1 MLNVT
6 KITNVWA
13 KNSAVLN
20 HISRPKIEA
29 DYLELIDLIEHITD
43 TVDDLENNP
52 YIALL
57 DIAMTYANEWEEVH
71 VTLEDSIKPRE
82 TLAFLMQ
89 QHYLTQ
95 KDLERLGIASQP
107 VLSKILKGERAI
119 SKTVAQKLGAYFNVK
134 PSSFLF

>member
-1 MLNVT
+1 VLNVT
-6 KITNVWA
+6 KITDVWA

-20 HISRPKIEA
+20 YISRPKTEA

-57 DIAMTYANEWEEVH
+57 DIAMTYANDWEEEH
-71 VTLEDSIKPRE
+71 VTLEDSSTPRD

-89 QHYLTQ
+89 QHDLTQ

-107 VLSKILKGERAI
+107 VVSKILKGERAI
-119 SKTVAQKLGAYFNVK
+119 SKSVAQKLAAYFNVK

>member
-1 MLNVT
+1 MLDVT
-6 KITNVWA
+6 KITDMWA

-20 HISRPKIEA
+20 HINRPKTQA

-52 YIALL
+52 YLGLL
-57 DIAMTYANEWEEVH
+57 GIAMTYADEWEETH
-71 VTLEDSIKPRE
+71 VRLEDSTTPRE

-89 QHYLTQ
+89 QHELTQ

-107 VLSKILKGERAI
+107 VLSKILKGKREV
-119 SKTVAQKLGAYFNVK
+119 SKTVAQKLAVYFNVK

>member
-57 DIAMTYANEWEEVH
+57 DIAMTYANEWE
-71 VTLEDSIKPRE
+71 PRE

-89 QHYLTQ
+89 QHDLTQ